1 MNSVELVAISETI
14 VKGNK
19 IRFTD
24 PKKVY
29 STKGLFSLY
38 TWLIRWRRQTR
49 MTLCLLGNYALYFLR
64 IYLLTHIHFRDFAE
78 AYMKSRSTTHD
89 GAWVA
94 LIYGRKAQIRLAAQ
108 QTWRLSIRIFVPIAQ
123 LEETDQLVR
132 VIPHPG

>member
-1 MNSVELVAISETI
+1 
-14 VKGNK
+14 
-19 IRFTD
+19 
-24 PKKVY
+24 
-29 STKGLFSLY
+29 
-38 TWLIRWRRQTR
+38 
-49 MTLCLLGNYALYFLR
+49 
-64 IYLLTHIHFRDFAE
+64 
-78 AYMKSRSTTHD
+78 MKSRSTTHD